1 MNRIMVIEDDHSLSG
16 IIKEYLKEAGH
27 DVVINYNAV
36 SAIRVLKSEK
46 FDAILTDVNMYPV
59 DGYEL
64 INEVRR
70 FNKNV
75 KIIAM
80 SGSLP
85 ESQKAVNRAVG
96 ELKDE
101 GADQFLLKPFTREE
115 LQNCF
120 VTAGIC

>member
-1 MNRIMVIEDDHSLSG
+1 MAKILVIEDNHSLSSM
-16 IIKEYLKEAGH
+16 IKEFLKDAGH
-27 DVVINYNAV
+27 DVVINYNSV

-46 FDAILTDVNMYPV
+46 FDAVLTDVNMYPV

-70 FNKNV
+70 FNKEI
-75 KIIAM
+75 KIVAM

-85 ESQKAVNRAVG
+85 ENDKAVQRAVG
-96 ELKDE
+96 ELKNE
-101 GADQFLLKPFTREE
+101 GADHFLLKPFTKEE

-120 VTAGIC
+120 EVAGVS